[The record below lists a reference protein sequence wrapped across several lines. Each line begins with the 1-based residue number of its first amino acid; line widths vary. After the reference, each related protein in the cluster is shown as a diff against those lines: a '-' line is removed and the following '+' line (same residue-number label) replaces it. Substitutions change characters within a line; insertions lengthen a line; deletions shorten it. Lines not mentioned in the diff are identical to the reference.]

1 MDQTEEGLA
10 TSLSVAGA
18 IGFQARIEQR
28 PRAGA
33 ASSMA
38 LDFLQSMPMAD
49 RPVGGRTA
57 AGGGGGVAG
66 ARNLCLECEG
76 CGEACSDL
84 PEARCAPTSPCQ
96 SVPRALQ
103 RRLQWADLAEGR
115 LKPRPPGP
123 QRRVPTF
130 FPCRLHPMP
139 HAHGDPERRHSSRD
153 KKAVLAPSSALL
165 RSQAMRRRSPPAK

>member
-33 ASSMA
+33 APSMA

-49 RPVGGRTA
+49 RPVGSRTA
-57 AGGGGGVAG
+57 AGGRGGVAG

-76 CGEACSDL
+76 DAVKPVAKCRRRVACQRL
-84 PEARCAPTSPCQ
+84 RCQ

-103 RRLQWADLAEGR
+103 TA
-115 LKPRPPGP
+115 
-123 QRRVPTF
+123 
-130 FPCRLHPMP
+130 
-139 HAHGDPERRHSSRD
+139 SS
-153 KKAVLAPSSALL
+153 
-165 RSQAMRRRSPPAK
+165 MG